1 MWPPIMENQME
12 NKLEN
17 EMDPGIIQL
26 IIGIRGYLGVIW
38 VIWGYIRLRV
48 LGFRAFGLRVSES
61 YKGDIKV
68 YLELMVSQN

>member
-1 MWPPIMENQME
+1 ME

-26 IIGIRGYLGVIW
+26 ITEIRGYVGVIW

-61 YKGDIKV
+61 YKGAI
-68 YLELMVSQN
+68 